1 MNFADRDIADRPP
14 LPLGIGAALV
24 APVTLFGTF
33 TLADYPGPYSFTEYF
48 GWWGLCLAVAAG
60 AAGLLRQFRR
70 RSRFRLVFL
79 LFGVSVPIIFSAL
92 FYADIHPDT
101 PLSVKA
107 AFEHSLQVIG
117 VPTIGA
123 LLAFIG
129 WLAWNS
135 RRA

>member
-1 MNFADRDIADRPP
+1 MNFADRDMADRPP

-48 GWWGLCLAVAAG
+48 GWWGLCFAVAAST
-60 AAGLLRQFRR
+60 AGLLRQFQRR
-70 RSRFRLVFL
+70 GRFRLVFL
-79 LFGVSVPIIFSAL
+79 LLGIAVPIIFSAL
-92 FYADIHPDT
+92 LYADIHPDT

-107 AFEHSLQVIG
+107 AFERSLQVIG
-117 VPTIGA
+117 VTAIGA

-129 WLAWNS
+129 WVAWNS
-135 RRA
+135 RRI